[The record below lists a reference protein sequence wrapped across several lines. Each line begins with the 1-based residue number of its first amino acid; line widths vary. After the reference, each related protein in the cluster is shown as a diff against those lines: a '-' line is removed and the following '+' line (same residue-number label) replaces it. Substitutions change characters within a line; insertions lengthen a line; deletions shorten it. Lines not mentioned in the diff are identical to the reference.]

1 MLNKFQDY
9 LISKGYSELTPK
21 GKPSTAHD
29 YSKSRIPKICERE
42 NITIDVLAQK
52 ISFYIDKYD
61 TFGDESTFGN
71 KSNRA
76 FINALKRF
84 KEFVESK

>member
-42 NITIDVLAQK
+42 KITIDELAQK
-52 ISFYIDKYD
+52 ISVYVVKYD
-61 TFGDESTFGN
+61 TFGDESEFGN

-84 KEFVESK
+84 EEFVESK

>member
-1 MLNKFQDY
+1 MLNKFKDY
-9 LISKGYSELTPK
+9 LISKGYSEITPL
-21 GKPSTAHD
+21 GKPSTAYD

-42 NITIDVLAQK
+42 NITIFELAQK
-52 ISFYIDKYD
+52 ISIYVDKYD
-61 TFGDESTFGN
+61 KFGDESEFGN

-84 KEFVESK
+84 KEFLESK

>member
-42 NITIDVLAQK
+42 KKSREPRL
-52 ISFYIDKYD
+52 
-61 TFGDESTFGN
+61 DEKRYPNTRSCST
-71 KSNRA
+71 
-76 FINALKRF
+76 
-84 KEFVESK
+84 

>member
-21 GKPSTAHD
+21 GKPSTAND

-42 NITIDVLAQK
+42 NITIDELAQK
-52 ISFYIDKYD
+52 ITVYVDKYD
-61 TFGDESTFGN
+61 KFGDESEFGN